1 MRYMNAVIKKYSDLF
16 GEYKTSLDNLWK
28 TNKDFAGSIALTLFL
43 ALAGIGETGCSASYQ
58 EIRDPRD
65 KETITRNAGIGA
77 PSDQHV
83 TITEK
88 INPQTGEKTTTY
100 DIKNDAKDKR
110 PWIPW
115 GWGYTPGYVPYGY
128 QLPDSRYYFPPTATA
143 PWPSWNFWG
152 PGLNGGTLYRL
163 NELEE
168 ELRPDIEEGLVISGL
183 ESLTPGQYGTVLDLF
198 KKHRMETRLDSQG

>member
-1 MRYMNAVIKKYSDLF
+1 MDKDKPPIV
-16 GEYKTSLDNLWK
+16 
-28 TNKDFAGSIALTLFL
+28 TNKS
-43 ALAGIGETGCSASYQ
+43 
-58 EIRDPRD
+58 
-65 KETITRNAGIGA
+65 IGA

-110 PWIPW
+110 QWIPW
-115 GWGYTPGYVPYGY
+115 GPWGWGGY
-128 QLPDSRYYFPPTATA
+128 QLPNGQWYYPPTSTA

-152 PGLNGGTLYRL
+152 PGFNGGTIYRL

-168 ELRPDIEEGLVISGL
+168 ELRPDTEEELFFTGLGDLPPEVCDNLARLYKMHRASIETNATI
-183 ESLTPGQYGTVLDLF
+183 
-198 KKHRMETRLDSQG
+198 